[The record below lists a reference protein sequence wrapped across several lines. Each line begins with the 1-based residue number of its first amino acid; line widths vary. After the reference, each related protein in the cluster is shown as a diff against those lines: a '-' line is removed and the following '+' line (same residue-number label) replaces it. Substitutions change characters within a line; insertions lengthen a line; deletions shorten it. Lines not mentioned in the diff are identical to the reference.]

1 MLINFFFALR
11 EAKVPVSIRELF
23 DLLDAMKLHLVDY
36 DMDAF
41 YQLSRTCLVK
51 DERYYDRFDRA
62 FAHYFKGVD
71 AVASPDFLN
80 AHIPDEWLRKAMERH
95 FTQQELDALQG
106 MGGLDKLMERFRQL
120 LTEQKERHQG
130 GNKWIG
136 TAGTSPFGAYGAN
149 PEGMRLTGESRN
161 KQGVKVWEKRQF
173 RNLDENRELGV
184 RNIKMALRR
193 LRRLARSGA
202 AEVLDIHDTI
212 HATADKGGLL
222 DIKMIPER
230 RNRVKVLLFF
240 DVGGSMDP
248 HVRICEELFSA
259 ARSEFKN
266 MEFYYFHNFIYEG
279 VWRDNQRRWEERI
292 ATWDVLHTFPADYRV
307 IFVGDASMSPM
318 EIIST
323 GGSVEHFNEEAGAL
337 WMQRV
342 LDHFAKVIWLNPEPE
357 EHWRNV
363 SSIRHV
369 NAMINNHMY
378 PLTLKGIES
387 GMKYLSR

>member
-11 EAKVPVSIRELF
+11 EAKVPVTIRELF

-62 FAHYFKGVD
+62 FAQYFKGID

-80 AHIPDEWLRKAMERH
+80 THIPDEWLRKAMDRH
-95 FTQQELDALQG
+95 FTQEELDALQG

-202 AEVLDIHDTI
+202 AEELDIHDTI

-222 DIKMIPER
+222 DIKMMPER

-369 NAMINNHMY
+369 NAMLNNHMY